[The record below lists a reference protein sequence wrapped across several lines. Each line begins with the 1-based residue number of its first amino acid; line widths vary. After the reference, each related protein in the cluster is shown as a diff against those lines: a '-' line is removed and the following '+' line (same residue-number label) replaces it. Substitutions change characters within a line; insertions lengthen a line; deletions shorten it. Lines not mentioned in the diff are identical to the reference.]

1 MGNFVSKKFT
11 TFDWTTLSNWVH
23 ISYSGFVIDG
33 KGDLYHDIFSK
44 GLHLDTSSTS
54 YQEVMKGASS
64 FQCWLPVKGT
74 EKLFHFQLICRNE
87 EEAVY
92 TVAELSYENIVNKYT
107 LQSLEASDE
116 VHDDNE
122 KELQHS
128 AYWDEIKILK
138 SQIRTLLNSAPEA
151 ILLLDFEK
159 LTYVVANAKAE
170 ELFGLPEKE
179 LINRHFGQLSPEKQ
193 AGGGESV
200 TLSHKFLAQAA
211 EGKEVRFE
219 WQIKHSA
226 GHIIPVEVR
235 VVRIPD
241 PRRILLRSSI
251 IDISDRKRYERIL
264 RESEAKYR
272 NLFDLHRTPMMFHD
286 FSTGIRHI
294 NGSFQELMGL
304 PPEQHN
310 IPDFEAFIH
319 PDDLLEYRRHREEL
333 LHGQYDNYLME
344 MRCVR
349 TNQQTRCISMSVS
362 AIRNEEGKVIA
373 TLRMLDD
380 ITQQKQAQEEIK
392 QRNLALEKMNRE
404 LDAFVYT
411 VAHDI
416 RAPLA
421 SLKGLIQLIKGEKD
435 PTTIESY
442 GKLQEVCVN
451 RLDSFIQE
459 IADYS
464 RNKKSA
470 LKIEEIDVDQM
481 IREVFDQH
489 KYMIHERGKV
499 HFELK
504 ACSHRKLFSDPG
516 RLGIVLNNLISNAI
530 RYSDDSKARKFVRIE
545 VQDVGEDA
553 IEIKIIDNGIGI
565 AQEHLER
572 IFEMFYRISN
582 NIEGTGMGLYIV
594 KETVEKIQ
602 GKILVD
608 SVQGKGTTFVLELKN
623 LQPKIHT

>member
-1 MGNFVSKKFT
+1 MGHSALKSLKHFHWSS
-11 TFDWTTLSNWVH
+11 LPNWVH
-23 ISYSGFVIDG
+23 FSLSGLIIDG
-33 KGDLYHDIFSK
+33 KGPLFDAIFSK
-44 GLHLDTSSTS
+44 GAEINAISGS
-54 YQEVMKGASS
+54 YRELVQGSES
-64 FQCWLPVKGT
+64 FQCWIPLESI
-74 EKLFHFQLICRNE
+74 EKLFHFQRIFGND

-92 TVAELSYENIVNKYT
+92 TLAELPYVNIVNKYT
-107 LQSLEASDE
+107 LNVLENNPSRDKGTDHLNNWE
-116 VHDDNE
+116 
-122 KELQHS
+122 
-128 AYWDEIKILK
+128 EINLLK
-138 SQIRTLLNSAPEA
+138 SQIRTFLNSAPEA

-159 LTYVVANAKAE
+159 LSYVVANAKAE

-179 LINRHFGQLSPEKQ
+179 LINRSLGQLSPEKQ
-193 AGGGESV
+193 PGGGFSAS
-200 TLSHKFLAQAA
+200 LSYKFLAQAA

-219 WQIKHSA
+219 WQIVHSS
-226 GHIIPVEVR
+226 GNIIPVEVR

-264 RESEAKYR
+264 RESEARYR

-294 NGSFQELMGL
+294 NGSFQELMAL
-304 PPEQHN
+304 PPSQHT
-310 IPDFEAFIH
+310 IEDFEKFIH
-319 PDDLLEYRRHREEL
+319 PDDLQEYRHLREDL
-333 LHGQYDNYLME
+333 LHRKRDNYFME
-344 MRCVR
+344 LRCMRNN
-349 TNQQTRCISMSVS
+349 TESRCISMSVS
-362 AIRNEEGKVIA
+362 AIRNEEGQVIA
-373 TLRMLDD
+373 TLRMLED
-380 ITQQKQAQEEIK
+380 ITPQKRAQEEIK
-392 QRNLALEKMNRE
+392 LRNLALEKMNRE

-421 SLKGLIQLIKGEKD
+421 SLKGLIQLIKAERD
-435 PTTIESY
+435 PVTIDSY
-442 GKLQEVCVN
+442 TNLQEVCVN
-451 RLDSFIQE
+451 RLDTFIHE

-504 ACSHRKLFSDPG
+504 ACSHRKLCTDPG
-516 RLGIVLNNLISNAI
+516 RLVIVLNNLISNAI
-530 RYSDDSKARKFVRIE
+530 RYSDDTKARKFVRIE
-545 VQDVGEDA
+545 VQDSGEDA
-553 IEIKIIDNGIGI
+553 IQIKIIDNGIGI

-623 LQPKIHT
+623 FQPKNHS